1 MENLK
6 RFPDGFFNIVRPE
19 VTPSKSKEDKIVPF
33 VFPDNVNVKKGKYKD
48 KIILKAI
55 NKSNKK

>member
-6 RFPDGFFNIVRPE
+6 KFPEGFFNIVRPE
-19 VTPSKSKEDKIVPF
+19 VTPSKNKDDEIIPF
-33 VFPDNVNVKKGKYKD
+33 VFPDNKNVKKGKYKN
-48 KIILKAI
+48 KIILKAV